1 VEITNTA
8 ANRVRDLAIRHVNW
22 EYFCDANLSS
32 LKQRGGLAVPVWPIR
47 KSGLLGLVTLTPMTP
62 AAN

>member
-22 EYFCDANLSS
+22 EYLYDANLSS
-32 LKQRGGLAVPVWPIR
+32 LKQRGGLAASVWPIR
-47 KSGLLGLVTLTPMTP
+47 DLGLLGLVTLTP